1 MSDCPDSEMRDL
13 LPELLHDRLPADQR
27 ARVEAHVATC
37 APCRAEKE
45 IIAGMRA
52 AIVTPRIDSA
62 RVAAAV
68 SPYRSPPRRIAQS
81 SAWRIAAAV
90 VLLVGGGLLWSSSP
104 RPPIA
109 DTMVANTMTAPTTEL
124 AVGDP
129 LTDLSESDLRN
140 LLDEV
145 GAIEAVT
152 SEETDVLV
160 LPGLEGG
167 A

>member
-27 ARVEAHVATC
+27 ARVEAHVASC
-37 APCRAEKE
+37 AACRAEKE
-45 IIAGMRA
+45 ILAAMRA
-52 AIVTPRIDSA
+52 AIVTPRVDTV
-62 RVAAAV
+62 RVAGAV
-68 SPYRSPPRRIAQS
+68 SPYESRRRIARS

-90 VLLVGGGLLWSSSP
+90 MLLAGGGLLWSSAP
-104 RPPIA
+104 RTPTA
-109 DTMVANTMTAPTTEL
+109 DSMVANATVAPTTEL

-129 LTDLSESDLRN
+129 LTDLTESDLRD

-145 GAIEAVT
+145 GSIEAVT
-152 SEETDVLV
+152 SEETDIQV
-160 LPGLEGG
+160 LPGLERGG